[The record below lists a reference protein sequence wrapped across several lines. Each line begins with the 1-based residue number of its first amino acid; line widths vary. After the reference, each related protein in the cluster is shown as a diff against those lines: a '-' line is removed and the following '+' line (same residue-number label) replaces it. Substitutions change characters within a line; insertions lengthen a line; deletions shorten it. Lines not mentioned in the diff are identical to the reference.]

1 MGIWG
6 AAQAMAFGLG
16 GFMGT
21 LGVDIAKQFFA
32 DPAKSYGIVFATEGL
47 LFLLAAALAARLVS
61 QDTVPEPRRVLSHA

>member
-21 LGVDIAKQFFA
+21 VGVDIARLFFD
-32 DPAKSYGIVFATEGL
+32 DPAKSYGIVFATEGV
-47 LFLLAAALAARLVS
+47 LFLCAAVLAARLVS
-61 QDTVPEPRRVLSHA
+61 QNAVTTPSRVLSPV